1 MSFSQYAAT
10 AIVPT
15 LSRIVLCLAFVSV
28 GWNKVFTE
36 HEFTHEQ
43 AERLMQ
49 LGVRPVPVSPS
60 MTSVHGG
67 SGASSGSF
75 SLASYR
81 QDAVESSLAEAHA
94 DADVDDEAETAA
106 AEVVTDQ
113 PEATE
118 SAQPDNSVADADT
131 RDDDAAPASA
141 PGTTY
146 TAPAMHKITLLVDQV
161 GWPQPVWMARL
172 AAFTELVGGAMMLA
186 GLFSRI
192 WGLGL
197 AITMGTAF
205 YLVSMGANNVHQ
217 MHPFEFAQ
225 NVAAFNVAVSQL
237 GLFVLAFGIFLTG
250 PGPLSLDRMLFSR
263 PPADDADLTD

>member
-15 LSRIVLCLAFVSV
+15 LSRIVLCLAFVSA

-49 LGVRPVPVSPS
+49 LGVRPVPVGPS

-81 QDAVESSLAEAHA
+81 QDAAESSLAEAHA
-94 DADVDDEAETAA
+94 DADDEAETAA
-106 AEVVTDQ
+106 AEAVTNQ

-118 SAQPDNSVADADT
+118 SAQRDNGVADADT
-131 RDDDAAPASA
+131 RAATAVPTTA

-205 YLVSMGANNVHQ
+205 YLVSMGINNVHQ
-217 MHPFEFAQ
+217 MHPFEFAR
-225 NVAAFNVAVSQL
+225 NVAAFNVVVSQL